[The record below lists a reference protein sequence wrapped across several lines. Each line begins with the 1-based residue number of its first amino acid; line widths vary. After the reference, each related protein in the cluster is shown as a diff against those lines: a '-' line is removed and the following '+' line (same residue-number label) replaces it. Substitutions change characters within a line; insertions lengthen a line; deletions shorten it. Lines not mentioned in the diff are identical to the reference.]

1 MSISKSIYIFGYSG
15 HSYVVLESI
24 LDLGYSI
31 KGYFDIEK
39 ATQNPFNL
47 DYIGFEKDLQ
57 VKDIIGDD
65 FVFPTIGDN
74 KLRYQVVRLFNYSQ
88 LNQLSIIDPTALVSD
103 TAVIGKSTYV
113 GKGAV
118 VNSLTKIGN
127 GVILNSGS
135 IIEHECEIED
145 NVHLA
150 PGSTIC
156 GNVKIEKNSFIGAN
170 SVVLPNL
177 RIVNDV
183 VLGAGSVLTKS
194 IISSSTWMGNP
205 ARIKV

>member
-1 MSISKSIYIFGYSG
+1 VSISKSIYIFGYSG

-24 LDLGYSI
+24 LDLGYTI

-39 ATQNPFNL
+39 ATQNPFDI
-47 DYIGFEKDLQ
+47 DYIGFEKDLR

-74 KLRYQVVRLFNYSQ
+74 KLRFQVVQLFNNLH
-88 LNQLSIIDPTALVSD
+88 LNQLSIIDPTALVSK

-113 GKGAV
+113 GKGTV
-118 VNSLTKIGN
+118 VNSLTIVGD

-135 IIEHECEIED
+135 IVEHECTIAE
-145 NVHLA
+145 NVHIA

-156 GNVKIEKNSFIGAN
+156 GSVKIEKNAFIGAN

-177 RIVNDV
+177 RVADNV
-183 VLGAGSVLTKS
+183 VIGAGSVLTKS

-205 ARIKV
+205 ARIKD